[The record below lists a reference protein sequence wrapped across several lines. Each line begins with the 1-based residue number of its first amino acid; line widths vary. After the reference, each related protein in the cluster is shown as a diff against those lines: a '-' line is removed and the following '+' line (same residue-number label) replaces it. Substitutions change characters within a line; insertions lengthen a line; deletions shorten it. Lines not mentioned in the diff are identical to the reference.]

1 MFKKE
6 SDRAY
11 RKNVILVRLIFLL
24 SLLGIFI
31 VACAVELRQEATIA
45 SDARR
50 VQELEAPK
58 YVFPRPDKFPPAPLE
73 PSLLNVPLGKQT
85 QPDHIPDRLLVKI
98 KPSEIAVPFRPEPID
113 CHLDSFTNK
122 GVLPKN
128 VGIAKI
134 LYRGLTRENKAMLSA
149 HLLKPVPESA
159 LLAAFE
165 HTKGRLVRTVE
176 GRVVRGPTGGLM
188 VEVDPG
194 DISISWL
201 DICRPNYFYLKKV
214 SHLNHAFRK
223 IGVVSM
229 RRVFRSVEQPVRDR
243 PGYFTVHKF
252 KDLLQIAKKMNPVRS
267 SRAYRVK
274 ALTPVLDKTTAQ
286 ERIPEVGKISRVELS
301 RGSQLGEIR
310 TFEDSIPE
318 VPDNMENW
326 FILRLAPKVNAQQ
339 ALKVIEKLSVV
350 EKVSLDFPAK
360 PAQINDPEWN
370 DQWGLRNTGTFQGV
384 TDGLTGFD
392 INIQAAW
399 AVPAQPLPVIVAV
412 MDTGFNES
420 LNELSSRLW
429 TNSGEGSVANGQ
441 DDDCN
446 GYIDDIHGVTTY
458 DRFAVDYSASPACSV
473 SPGGPSMVLGA
484 HGTAVAGVI
493 AAQTNNSY
501 GIAGTAGTDNVQL
514 MNIALGPF
522 SGREWPPG
530 WSDFAEGLFY
540 AISPTFQENSRVR
553 GADIVNMSLLY
564 GCGGYLMYEAIYASL
579 DAGLILVAAVGNDG
593 VRFTYSESGL
603 IGVYPA
609 SLPGVIAVG
618 GSTRNGRWW
627 TSSNY
632 GPRIDLVAPASEV
645 RTISFDVNNP
655 AQTTADVITAGG
667 TSLSTAFVSGGAA
680 VVLRRYPDVTAPY
693 MRYWLRAKARDIID
707 PLGDGSNRV
716 GDDEWTGAGMLNIG
730 DATTALSNP
739 NDQPIVIGLSMERSK
754 DFSGYY
760 GWRFP
765 YRPLAVGGQP
775 DLGIRVK
782 GASLR
787 SWSLSYGVGDAPQ
800 TWVDIPVSP
809 TTLTQQEMDFEVLSG
824 NNFLN
829 TDVLS
834 NRQVYTLRL
843 EAENRAGTKFTTY
856 NWFVPTRAEILFPPP
871 SWTLV
876 PNWGWLPV
884 GGFVDTRPSSS
895 FQIALYD
902 DLDQIL
908 WNTGSQTLWTP
919 GPYTPPHL
927 AERTATVAHPLL
939 SNFGSYFSG
948 GGGFP
953 AQSSGLSEGWKKYQL
968 TVQSNAGVDQ
978 DSVRFYVDSSHFT
991 AEYWPLRH
999 EPIEYPVGSY
1009 GTENLADYPLWPW
1022 WSYYDILLVSGSG
1035 SLTEP
1040 RVFLQTSESVMA
1052 LDRNGALV
1060 WERRPADYQSPYPWS
1075 FHSSPNMVIED
1086 VDGNG
1091 RREVLFA
1098 VNEYVS
1104 GIWKSRVVLLNA
1116 ADGTA
1121 YNQNWPV
1128 EYVTPRDVGVGEV
1141 AVGDVMG
1148 DSKKEIMFVE
1158 LRRFWYGIPAEE
1170 LAPLKLHL
1178 LDINGQELWT
1188 HEFPI
1193 ELQYVDS
1200 VQVADI
1206 DGDGKDEILLGIP
1219 GQILK
1224 GNNTFMVGWDV
1235 PVRQY
1240 ILGTVKKGSG
1250 NAKDVLV
1257 YGPALAYGQERL
1269 YLKSPSGTVQPGW
1282 PIDLGNISYA
1292 DAKISTGQILPGGDE
1307 EIFICSDT
1315 IRVLDTSGSRVT
1327 SVPEISLNGACG
1339 RLELRDVDQDGVNE
1353 FLVLVHRFPDNPAPS
1368 DRVGSFVEAYKL
1380 DGTRLADTDNRWPI
1394 VVAPRRGSGYPQMNR
1409 QVAFGDVDGDN
1420 KIEIL
1425 QLLYIGPYGMDLSDI
1440 APSAQIEVL
1449 HLP

>member
-1 MFKKE
+1 LI
-6 SDRAY
+6 
-11 RKNVILVRLIFLL
+11 VVRSIFFLF
-24 SLLGIFI
+24 LLGILI
-31 VACAVELRQEATIA
+31 LGCAGELGRIFKPP
-45 SDARR
+45 SDAGK
-50 VQELEAPK
+50 VQKLEAPK
-58 YVFPRPDKFPPAPLE
+58 YVFPRPDQFPRAELE
-73 PSLLNVPLGKQT
+73 PSLLNVPLGRQI
-85 QPDHIPDRLLVKI
+85 QPDPIPDRLLVKI
-98 KPSEIAVPFRPEPID
+98 KPSEIAVPFRPEPVD
-113 CHLDSFTNK
+113 CHLDSFMDK
-122 GVLPKN
+122 GFLPKN

-134 LYRGLTRENKAMLSA
+134 LYRGLTREKKAMLSV
-149 HLLKPVPESA
+149 HLLKPVPESE
-159 LLAAFE
+159 LLTAFE
-165 HTKGRLVRTVE
+165 HTKGKLLRTSE
-176 GRVVRGPTGGLM
+176 GRVVKGPTGGFM
-188 VEVDPG
+188 VEVNPE
-194 DISISWL
+194 DISTSWL
-201 DICRPNYFYLKKV
+201 DICRPNYFYLKKG

-243 PGYFTVHKF
+243 PGYFTVRKF
-252 KDLLQIAKKMNPVRS
+252 KDLLQIAKKMNPVRAA
-267 SRAYRVK
+267 RAYRVK
-274 ALTPVLDKTTAQ
+274 AITPVLDRATAR
-286 ERIPEVGKISRVELS
+286 ERMPEVGGIGRVELS
-301 RGSQLGEIR
+301 KGSQLGEAY
-310 TFEDSIPE
+310 TFEDSIYK

-326 FILRLAPKVNAQQ
+326 FILRLAPKVDAQQ

-384 TDGLTGFD
+384 ADGLTGFD

-399 AVPAQPLPVIVAV
+399 AVPPQPRPAIVAV
-412 MDTGFNES
+412 MDTGFNER
-420 LNELSSRLW
+420 LNELSGRLW
-429 TNSGEGSVANGQ
+429 TNSGEGTVANGI

-458 DRFAVDYSASPACSV
+458 DRFAIDYSASPACSV
-473 SPGGPSMVLGA
+473 SPGGPSMALEA
-484 HGTAVAGVI
+484 HGTAVAGII

-501 GIAGTAGTDNVQL
+501 GIAGTAGTDNIQL

-530 WSDFAEGLFY
+530 CSDFAEGLSY
-540 AISPTFQENSRVR
+540 AISPSFQENSTVR

-564 GCGGYLMYEAIYASL
+564 YCGTYLMFETVSAAL

-593 VRFTYSESGL
+593 VRFTYSESTL

-609 SLPGVIAVG
+609 CLPGVIAVG

-627 TSSNY
+627 SSSNY

-655 AQTTADVITAGG
+655 TQTTADVITAGG
-667 TSLSTAFVSGGAA
+667 TSLSAAFVSGGAA
-680 VVLRRYPDVTAPY
+680 VILSRYPEMTAPY

-730 DATTALSNP
+730 DATTALSNA
-739 NDQPIVIGLSMERSK
+739 NDQPLIVKLLVERSK

-760 GWRFP
+760 GWGFP
-765 YRPLAVGGQP
+765 HRPLAVGGQP

-782 GASLR
+782 GATLR

-800 TWVDIPVSP
+800 TWIDVPVSP
-809 TTLTQQEMDFEVLSG
+809 TTLTQQEMDFEVSSEGDIPSG
-824 NNFLN
+824 SNFLN

-843 EAENRAGTKFTTY
+843 QAENRAGTKFTTC

-871 SWTLV
+871 NWTLV
-876 PNWGWLPV
+876 PNWGSWLPV
-884 GGFVDTRPSSS
+884 AGFVDTRPSSS

-902 DLDQIL
+902 DLNQIL
-908 WNTGSQTLWTP
+908 WDTGAQTLWTP

-927 AERTATVAHPLL
+927 AERTTTVAHPLL

-953 AQSSGLSEGWKKYQL
+953 AQPSGLSEGWKKYQL
-968 TVQSNAGVDQ
+968 MVQSNAGVDQ

-1009 GTENLADYPLWPW
+1009 GTENLADYPLWGW
-1022 WSYYDILLVSGSG
+1022 WRYNDILLVSEAG

-1040 RVFLQTSESVMA
+1040 RVFLQTSHSIMA
-1052 LDRNGALV
+1052 LDGYGALV
-1060 WERRPADYQSPYPWS
+1060 WERRPGDYQSPYGYNFS
-1075 FHSSPNMVIED
+1075 ISPNMVIED

-1091 RREVLFA
+1091 QREALFA

-1116 ADGTA
+1116 ADGTP

-1128 EYVTPRDVGVGEV
+1128 DYVTPRDLGGGEV

-1148 DSKKEIMFVE
+1148 DSKKEIIFVE
-1158 LRRFWYGIPAEE
+1158 PRRFWYGIPAEE

-1178 LDINGQELWT
+1178 FDNNGQELWRC
-1188 HEFPI
+1188 EFPI
-1193 ELQYVDS
+1193 E
-1200 VQVADI
+1200 VQWLGPVKVTDI
-1206 DGDGKDEILLGIP
+1206 DGDGKDEILLGYT

-1224 GNNTFMVGWDV
+1224 GNNTFMVGWNV
-1235 PVRQY
+1235 PGQQF
-1240 ILGTVKKGSG
+1240 ILTPVKKGSG
-1250 NAKDVLV
+1250 NAKDVV
-1257 YGPALAYGQERL
+1257 VSSQAGIS
-1269 YLKSPSGTVQPGW
+1269 LKSPSGTVQPGW
-1282 PIDLGNISYA
+1282 PIQGSGMVSA
-1292 DAKISTGQILPGGDE
+1292 GQVLPGGDE
-1307 EIFICSDT
+1307 EIIICSDT
-1315 IRVLDTSGSRVT
+1315 IRVFDTSGTRVT
-1327 SVPEISLNGACG
+1327 SVPEISLNNGACG
-1339 RLELRDVDQDGVNE
+1339 GLELRDVDQDGVSE
-1353 FLVLVHRFPDNPAPS
+1353 FLVLVHRFPDNPAQN

-1380 DGTRLADTDNRWPI
+1380 NGTRLADTDNRWPI
-1394 VVAPRRGSGYPQMNR
+1394 VVAPQSFWSYASPAVLRR

-1425 QLLYIGPYGMDLSDI
+1425 QILYVGPYGMDISAT